1 MNRRTALL
9 PGLLAALAGA
19 LPLAAQSSPAPARET
34 PTLVVFLTV
43 DQLRAD
49 YFERY
54 GSQLRGGLARLYRGG
69 AVFTDA
75 HQDHANTETAPGH
88 ASTMSG
94 RHPRSTGIVQNAAGV
109 QDPQAPL
116 IGGGGWGASP
126 FRFRGTVLTDWLR
139 IRDPR
144 TRALSVSRK
153 DRGAILPLGRA
164 KQEVYWYA
172 SDGRFTTSR
181 YYADTLPTWVNRFNE
196 RRVPQR
202 MAGRAWTLLLPAS
215 AYPEPDSVAAES
227 GGRDFVF
234 PHVLP
239 ADPAEAARRFA
250 EFPWMDQLTLD
261 IALEG
266 LNELK
271 LGTGPQTDVLAVSLS
286 TTDAV
291 GHRYGP
297 DSREVRDQV
306 LRLDRMLGVFMDS
319 LYSVR
324 DSSRVVLALTAD
336 HGVTSFPAVAYGP
349 EAGRGYHVRLDSV
362 TAQLRRGL
370 RAAGADSAAASVDD
384 GMLFV
389 DRAALARAGVGV
401 DSLARAFAEA
411 ARRVPGVLRADRVR
425 DLARGDTVN
434 DPVTRRW
441 VHMLPPDL
449 PVEVAVT
456 LKPGH
461 VWGTASYAQHG
472 SPENVDSHVP
482 VIFYGP
488 HFRPGKYDRFTRVV
502 DMAPTLARVL
512 GVEPAERLDGRVLT
526 EALR

>member
-1 MNRRTALL
+1 MNLRIVRSL
-9 PGLLAALAGA
+9 GVLAALCGA
-19 LPLAAQSSPAPARET
+19 LPLAAQGGPAAPRET
-34 PTLVVFLTV
+34 PKLLVFLTV

-49 YFERY
+49 YFQKY
-54 GSQLRGGLARLYRGG
+54 GSQLTGGLARLYRGG
-69 AVFTDA
+69 AVFTNA
-75 HQDHANTETAPGH
+75 YQDHANTETAPGH

-94 RHPRSTGIVQNAAGV
+94 RFPRGTGIVQTVAGV

-116 IGGGGWGASP
+116 VGGGGPAASP
-126 FRFRGTVLTDWLR
+126 FRFRGTVLVDWLR
-139 IRDPR
+139 IKDPR

-164 KQEVYWYA
+164 HQEVYWYVT
-172 SDGRFTTSR
+172 DGRFTTST
-181 YYADTLPTWVNRFNE
+181 YYADTLPAWVRRFND
-196 RRVPQR
+196 RRVPQS
-202 MAGRAWTLLLPAS
+202 MAGQPWNLLLPAG
-215 AYPEPDSVAAES
+215 AYPEPDSVPVES
-227 GGRDFVF
+227 AGRDFTF

-239 ADPAEAARRFA
+239 ADPAAAARSFP

-261 IALEG
+261 LALQG
-266 LNELK
+266 LGELE

-297 DSREVRDQV
+297 DSREIRDQV
-306 LRLDRMLGVFMDS
+306 LRLDRMLGAFLDS
-319 LYSVR
+319 LYAVR
-324 DSSRVVLALTAD
+324 DSSRVVVALTSD
-336 HGVTSFPAVAYGP
+336 HGVTAFPELAYGAQRAP
-349 EAGRGYHVRLDSV
+349 AYHVRLDSV
-362 TAQLRRGL
+362 TAPMRRAL
-370 RAAGADSAAASVDD
+370 AAAGVDSAAVSVDD
-384 GMLFV
+384 GLLFV
-389 DRAALARAGVGV
+389 DRAALARRRVSA
-401 DSLARAFAEA
+401 DSLARAFAAA
-411 ARRVPGVLRADRVR
+411 ARRVPGVLRADLVR

-434 DPVTRRW
+434 DVVTRRW

-472 SPENVDSHVP
+472 SPQDVDAHVP

-488 HFRPGKYDRFTRVV
+488 AFRPGRYGRFARVV

-512 GVEPAERLDGRVLT
+512 DVRPTERLDGRVLT